1 MAFNTQAGNIFDQGV
16 QLAFRQIKVNDLVAL
31 AAVKMLM
38 GVGVPV
44 KAFGTA
50 DHANAADHIVISQG
64 VQIAVH
70 RAQADMRAALTGITV
85 NLLRRKMLFMLLN
98 GSRIIW
104 RCQEYFIAS
113 VLLKVTDDSSST
125 HF

>member
-1 MAFNTQAGNIFDQGV
+1 MALCPGKVILCWHIRRKRRSRSGSGLQYAGREHFDQGV

-50 DHANAADHIVISQG
+50 DHANATDHIVISQG
-64 VQIAVH
+64 VQVAVH
-70 RAQADMRAALTGITV
+70 RAQADMRAALT
-85 NLLRRKMLFMLLN
+85 
-98 GSRIIW
+98 
-104 RCQEYFIAS
+104 A
-113 VLLKVTDDSSST
+113 
-125 HF
+125 

>member
-1 MAFNTQAGNIFDQGV
+1 
-16 QLAFRQIKVNDLVAL
+16 
-31 AAVKMLM
+31 MLM

-64 VQIAVH
+64 IQVAVH

>member
-31 AAVKMLM
+31 AAVKMFM

-98 GSRIIW
+98 GFQNDLALPRIFHSE
-104 RCQEYFIAS
+104 CS
-113 VLLKVTDDSSST
+113 P
-125 HF
+125 

>member
-85 NLLRRKMLFMLLN
+85 NLLRRKMLFMLLMV
-98 GSRIIW
+98 SRIIW

-113 VLLKVTDDSSST
+113 VLLKVTDGSSST